1 MTMLRPRTP
10 NPHRTETNIH
20 TQTLISDSFIHSI
33 AARSQSTA
41 MTHCKS
47 RQSLTP
53 DAESSGLLARA
64 QWKSRQPED
73 RVSLLLKLR
82 CHDIQSRL
90 PHKFLT
96 ASLVQLISQQQ
107 QRRRR
112 HPPRHHHHNSFSPA
126 PVQKKLHAKH
136 SASFL
141 TAAGNGSVDPAY
153 PESDHTCHSW
163 LAFPSLYSSPPS
175 LFPPSC
181 SSYTTHAHV
190 RKREARVRPCASV
203 FPTQAT
209 ASLGRVSLSVC
220 CLPVHSV
227 PLLFAQSLCLSSELT
242 HTHTVTRKTTE
253 SLPLSLSLSVNLRPR
268 EFHFGMT

>member
-1 MTMLRPRTP
+1 
-10 NPHRTETNIH
+10 
-20 TQTLISDSFIHSI
+20 
-33 AARSQSTA
+33 

-96 ASLVQLISQQQ
+96 ASLVLLISQQQ
-107 QRRRR
+107 QRRRRR
-112 HPPRHHHHNSFSPA
+112 HPPRHHHHTSFSPA

-153 PESDHTCHSW
+153 PESDHTCHSR

-175 LFPPSC
+175 
-181 SSYTTHAHV
+181 
-190 RKREARVRPCASV
+190 
-203 FPTQAT
+203 
-209 ASLGRVSLSVC
+209 
-220 CLPVHSV
+220 
-227 PLLFAQSLCLSSELT
+227 
-242 HTHTVTRKTTE
+242 
-253 SLPLSLSLSVNLRPR
+253 SLPLAPR
-268 EFHFGMT
+268 TLHMHM